1 MSTEHPTVPRKT
13 LRKHASLKRQDSD
26 ENLARASSSQKVDP
40 MMPYDVKVVT
50 ISANQKAQEDFEKI
64 ESPKLTKNSL
74 ENIDK
79 NYDENTTD
87 LRKRV
92 EEWLTSSS
100 TSSSQSYRFNARNNT
115 NEIKQNNFLTF
126 FLFKNRFVTLW
137 KALSKLKNL
146 KFQSL

>member
-50 ISANQKAQEDFEKI
+50 ISANQKAQEGFEKT

-79 NYDENTTD
+79 NYDENTAD

-100 TSSSQSYRFNARNNT
+100 TSSSQSYQFKKNYLFNKISIRNFPK
-115 NEIKQNNFLTF
+115 I
-126 FLFKNRFVTLW
+126 
-137 KALSKLKNL
+137 A
-146 KFQSL
+146 

>member
-74 ENIDK
+74 KNIDK

-115 NEIKQNNFLTF
+115 NKIKQTSFLAF
-126 FLFKNRFVTLW
+126 ELLKNRFVTLW

>member
-26 ENLARASSSQKVDP
+26 ENLAKVSSSPKIEQMV
-40 MMPYDVKVVT
+40 PYDVKVVT

-74 ENIDK
+74 ENIEY
-79 NYDENTTD
+79 NYEENTTD

-100 TSSSQSYRFNARNNT
+100 TSSSQSYHFNT
-115 NEIKQNNFLTF
+115 
-126 FLFKNRFVTLW
+126 KN
-137 KALSKLKNL
+137 K
-146 KFQSL
+146 

>member
-50 ISANQKAQEDFEKI
+50 ISANQKAQEGFEKT

-79 NYDENTTD
+79 NYDENTAD

-100 TSSSQSYRFNARNNT
+100 TSSSQSYQF
-115 NEIKQNNFLTF
+115 KKK
-126 FLFKNRFVTLW
+126 LFI
-137 KALSKLKNL
+137 
-146 KFQSL
+146 

>member
-26 ENLARASSSQKVDP
+26 ENLAKSSLSQKVDSI
-40 MMPYDVKVVT
+40 MPYDVKVVT

-74 ENIDK
+74 ENIEY

-100 TSSSQSYRFNARNNT
+100 TSSSQSYQFNERN
-115 NEIKQNNFLTF
+115 
-126 FLFKNRFVTLW
+126 
-137 KALSKLKNL
+137 KLYYTYKIL
-146 KFQSL
+146 

>member
-115 NEIKQNNFLTF
+115 NKIKQNNFLT

>member
-1 MSTEHPTVPRKT
+1 
-13 LRKHASLKRQDSD
+13 
-26 ENLARASSSQKVDP
+26 
-40 MMPYDVKVVT
+40 MPYDVKVVT

-115 NEIKQNNFLTF
+115 NKIKQNNFLT